1 MPLGPRGSPP
11 SSPIPNSYGEGVLSI
26 AARDGNVEIVRC
38 IVDAGD
44 FDVEALSDMLP
55 DAVKGD
61 NLLVTKLLID
71 AGADARI
78 LDNAGRTL
86 LWLVQSFETA
96 EMLLKEA
103 PGLASILSRDGETC
117 LDSFF
122 DRYALGRWT
131 DDEERAPL
139 AALFIE
145 NGCDVSSCL
154 EGSVQK
160 ALQVAAV
167 HLDTAMVRLILGHR
181 RALVSTRDEDENTL
195 LHLAAFYA
203 IVKKSST
210 DKLDMIKM
218 LVDFGCDISA
228 VNVGGLT
235 VLHCLFRMNATTQQC
250 PYYIDD
256 YDPGYTSLVRYLLY
270 AGVDISIRSSQHRTA
285 FFDAIY
291 QHNSEVA
298 LLLINA
304 GILPLVSTTEILW
317 AFHMVAQDGLA
328 EVLQQLLQ
336 TKVDI
341 NHRSVSGE
349 TVLHEAVRQTLN
361 SFKRIEGLV
370 RMVGCILLGYP
381 DVSVP
386 EVGGE
391 RRLKALWADKTG
403 RLEVIRLLCRR
414 GVDASIRND
423 NGLTAFD
430 FVKAAGPPLPWDSLA
445 KELTKWGHD
454 GEDSGEPLVLN
465 WAAEQEEAD
474 LSGIAD
480 MLGD

>member
-1 MPLGPRGSPP
+1 
-11 SSPIPNSYGEGVLSI
+11 
-26 AARDGNVEIVRC
+26 
-38 IVDAGD
+38 
-44 FDVEALSDMLP
+44 
-55 DAVKGD
+55 
-61 NLLVTKLLID
+61 
-71 AGADARI
+71 
-78 LDNAGRTL
+78 
-86 LWLVQSFETA
+86 
-96 EMLLKEA
+96 MLLKEA
-103 PGLASILSRDGETC
+103 PDLASILSREGETC

-122 DRYALGRWT
+122 GRYALGRWT
-131 DDEERAPL
+131 GDEERAPI

-145 NGCDVSSCL
+145 NGCDISSCS
-154 EGSVQK
+154 EESVQK
-160 ALQVAAV
+160 ALQRAAE
-167 HLDTAMVRLILGHR
+167 HLDTAMVRLILEQR
-181 RALVSTRDEDENTL
+181 RAFVSTRDEDENTL

-203 IVKKSST
+203 IVKRSST

-218 LVDFGCDISA
+218 LVDFGCDINA

-235 VLHCLFRMNATTQQC
+235 VLHRLFHMHATTQQY

-256 YDPGYTSLVRYLLY
+256 YDPVYTSLVRYLLH
-270 AGVDISIRSSQHRTA
+270 AGVDISIRSSQHRTV

-317 AFHMVAQDGLA
+317 AFHTVAQDGFA
-328 EVLQQLLQ
+328 EVLQQLLRA
-336 TKVDI
+336 KVDI

-361 SFKRIEGLV
+361 DFKRIEGLI
-370 RMVGCILLGYP
+370 RMVGCILLGYH

-391 RRLKALWADKTG
+391 RRLKALWASKTG

-430 FVKAAGPPLPWDSLA
+430 FVRATGPPLPWDSLA
-445 KELTKWGHD
+445 KELTKWSHNS
-454 GEDSGEPLVLN
+454 EDSREPLVLN

-480 MLGD
+480 MLN